1 MMKHFNKLGAPLYS
15 IHEYPSLREQERRFR
30 NAGWTQAQ
38 ARSLWDLWSD
48 DDFLSSSTRASLD
61 SVEAFDEW
69 EEFALFASHYF
80 LLHAS
85 TREPTSNH
93 EPEYEDPCPSVSP
106 NYTLLSHCLQGNDQ
120 RRYGAIVPDTDH
132 SLGYH
137 GGLGRQTRLASTSL
151 YGKSKAV
158 TRSSQPFPPNDMP
171 ARMCHTVTPLAG
183 DDCLL
188 VGGRASPAAVFQD
201 CWLRKGGQWKPT
213 HSLPEPRFRHSAV
226 RVALPDE
233 TEGVLIYGGKTS
245 DGQVL
250 DSWILWNENGNGWQ
264 AVETFGEK
272 PPARLGACLELLE
285 SQTNKGTFEGRSE
298 TGILFGG
305 VGKDSKIMEDIWT
318 LTLHQRTDGKYTLHF
333 NDLTYALQSEPLLKY
348 TTRFGA
354 TTNSTPWGLVVA
366 GGIMP
371 RQIVPADKEILLLD
385 FKELLKCL
393 DSGDDWNGNLI
404 SEIGLGKDFRGPRP
418 LLTGHASHAASS
430 DQLVILGGGAVC
442 FSFGTFWTEGTWV
455 LKRTESTLENKWAVV
470 AENVQPTKTSV
481 TPKSPEKSVLQKV
494 EGIPVIPRVKV
505 QEPAQF
511 QQILADGK
519 PVVIEGS
526 DIGPCRNLWTKEYLT
541 DAVGSDRKI
550 VVHEAQSEHM
560 SFQSKNF
567 AYTTKEFGTFMD
579 EVHAGGRQYLRS
591 ISADQPS
598 KLPANLAVDF
608 PNLHRD
614 FQLPAALSFVMEN
627 AHSSP
632 LRISGF
638 VTLWLHY
645 DVSIPF

>member
-1 MMKHFNKLGAPLYS
+1 
-15 IHEYPSLREQERRFR
+15 
-30 NAGWTQAQ
+30 
-38 ARSLWDLWSD
+38 
-48 DDFLSSSTRASLD
+48 
-61 SVEAFDEW
+61 
-69 EEFALFASHYF
+69 
-80 LLHAS
+80 
-85 TREPTSNH
+85 
-93 EPEYEDPCPSVSP
+93 
-106 NYTLLSHCLQGNDQ
+106 
-120 RRYGAIVPDTDH
+120 
-132 SLGYH
+132 
-137 GGLGRQTRLASTSL
+137 
-151 YGKSKAV
+151 
-158 TRSSQPFPPNDMP
+158 
-171 ARMCHTVTPLAG
+171 
-183 DDCLL
+183 
-188 VGGRASPAAVFQD
+188 
-201 CWLRKGGQWKPT
+201 
-213 HSLPEPRFRHSAV
+213 
-226 RVALPDE
+226 
-233 TEGVLIYGGKTS
+233 
-245 DGQVL
+245 
-250 DSWILWNENGNGWQ
+250 
-264 AVETFGEK
+264 
-272 PPARLGACLELLE
+272 
-285 SQTNKGTFEGRSE
+285 
-298 TGILFGG
+298 
-305 VGKDSKIMEDIWT
+305 
-318 LTLHQRTDGKYTLHF
+318 
-333 NDLTYALQSEPLLKY
+333 
-348 TTRFGA
+348 
-354 TTNSTPWGLVVA
+354 
-366 GGIMP
+366 MP

-393 DSGDDWNGNLI
+393 DSGEDWNGNLI

-481 TPKSPEKSVLQKV
+481 TQKSPEKSVLQKV

>member
-15 IHEYPSLREQERRFR
+15 IHEYPSLREQEQRFK

-48 DDFLSSSTRASLD
+48 DNFLSSSTRASLD

-85 TREPTSNH
+85 TRKPISDH
-93 EPEYEDPCPSVSP
+93 EREYEVTCPCVSP
-106 NYTLLSHCLQGNDQ
+106 DFTLLSHCPQGSDQ
-120 RRYGAIVPDTDH
+120 RRYGALVPDTDH

-137 GGLGRQTRLASTSL
+137 GGLGRQRRLASTSL

-158 TRSSQPFPPNDMP
+158 TRSSQPFPPSDMP
-171 ARMCHTVTPLAG
+171 ARMCHTVTPLVG
-183 DDCLL
+183 DDRLL
-188 VGGRASPAAVFQD
+188 AGGRASPAAAFQD
-201 CWLRKGGQWKPT
+201 CWLKKGGKWQPT
-213 HSLPEPRFRHSAV
+213 HNLPEPRFRHSGV
-226 RVALPDE
+226 KVTLPDNS
-233 TEGVLIYGGKTS
+233 EGVLIYGGKTS
-245 DGQVL
+245 DCQVL
-250 DSWILWNENGNGWQ
+250 DSWILWSDNGNGWQ
-264 AVETFGEK
+264 AVETTGDK
-272 PPARLGACLELLE
+272 PPARFGACLEFLE
-285 SQTNKGTFEGRSE
+285 SRKNKGVFEGCSE
-298 TGILFGG
+298 IGVLFGG
-305 VGKDSKIMEDIWT
+305 IGKENKIMEDIWT
-318 LTLHQRTDGKYTLHF
+318 WTFHQKKDGKYTLFF
-333 NDLTYALQSEPLLKY
+333 NELTNALRNEPLLKY

-354 TTNSTPWGLVVA
+354 TTNRTPWGLVVA

-393 DSGDDWNGNLI
+393 DSEDDWNGYFI
-404 SEIGLGKDFRGPRP
+404 SKIGLGNGFQGPRP
-418 LLTGHASHAASS
+418 LLTGHAAHAVGA

-455 LKRTESTLENKWAVV
+455 LKRTDQTLENKWAVV
-470 AENVQPTKTSV
+470 AENVQPTKTQ
-481 TPKSPEKSVLQKV
+481 KSPEKLALQSVDKL
-494 EGIPVIPRVKV
+494 PVVPRVEV

-511 QQILADGK
+511 QQILAAGK

-526 DIGPCRNLWTKEYLT
+526 DIGPCTDLWTKEYLT
-541 DAVGSDRKI
+541 NAVGNDRKV

-567 AYTTKEFGTFMD
+567 VYTTKEFGTFLD
-579 EVHAGGRQYLRS
+579 EVHAGSRQYLRS

-608 PNLHRD
+608 PNLHCD
-614 FQLPAALSFVMEN
+614 FQLPTALSFVTEN

-632 LRISGF
+632 LRISGP

-645 DVSIPF
+645 DVSIPL